1 MIGIICAMDTEVN
14 GYINTMKNKSIDTVS
29 GYVFTKGLLNGVE
42 AVVVMC
48 GIGKVN
54 AAICAQTMILKY
66 NPEYIVNSGIGGGIT
81 ADTEIGDIVIGKSVI
96 QHDMDTT
103 AFGDPKGLLDLPGG
117 SRTELPCS
125 EKLSECAR
133 RICEKLGIR
142 YHVGKIVTGDRFITS
157 VEKRTELNKEF
168 GAIICEME
176 GGSIGQ
182 TCYRADTP
190 FIIIRAVSDN
200 IEKSNHMDYLE
211 FKKQCSELSAKIVI
225 ALLAEA
231 KL

>member
-14 GYINTMKNKSIDTVS
+14 GYIEEMKNKKTETVS
-29 GYVFTKGLLNGVE
+29 GYAFTRGLLNGVD

-54 AAICAQTMILKY
+54 AAICTQTMIMKY
-66 NPEYIVNSGIGGGIT
+66 NPEYIINSGIGGGIT
-81 ADTEIGDIVIGKSVI
+81 SDTEIGDIVIGESVI

-103 AFGDPKGLLDLPGG
+103 AFGDPKGLLDLPNGN
-117 SRTELPCS
+117 RTELYCS
-125 EKLSECAR
+125 EKLITCAQS
-133 RICEKLGIR
+133 ICQRLGIR
-142 YHVGKIVTGDRFITS
+142 CHTGKIVTGDQFITKKQ
-157 VEKRTELNKEF
+157 KRIELSEEF

-176 GGSIGQ
+176 GGSVGQ
-182 TCYRADTP
+182 TCYRADIP

-225 ALLAEA
+225 ALLSEV
-231 KL
+231 K